1 MANGTPDPAQLQ
13 LINQLQ
19 AQYMDSLNQQIKAQ
33 QEILA
38 LQGKETN
45 AYSQA
50 LARLQAVTKERQE
63 LIRLYQSGS
72 AILQKEAEH
81 IEAILNNTQRRL
93 SMTSEEV
100 AKLQQKLQLITQIQG
115 VSEATRT
122 QQARLLSVQIQS
134 TIELGKQAAAFQGL
148 ASKLGGLVGIGTN
161 FNQTVLGGMANA
173 VGGIAHQLQNIVSS
187 YQGIGSIAGPSVAVA
202 NKAMGFWA
210 SATEQLM
217 VIQDGLRA
225 KFFAS
230 TGAADR
236 FGSSVIQTSTALKNL
251 GLDTRAAGAAQTE
264 LYNNMTMFKGASP
277 SARTELALFASKMSE
292 AGVDVRS
299 TTSYMQTMTQTL
311 GMGRQQ
317 AIQATSSF
325 VNMAQSL
332 QLNVNSAL
340 QQANQLLP
348 QLAKYGSRATTVLA
362 GLAAQSRSSG
372 LAMTTLFGIAARFD
386 TFEGAANAVARL
398 NGILGGPYL
407 NSIQMVYASEE
418 KRLSLLHQTL
428 QASGRSWESL
438 SRFERQAFA
447 TAAGF
452 KSVGDAGNFFRNSLS
467 AATAEMEK
475 ARAKEERLEEVSRR
489 TKDMADRLRLS
500 FMTLATSMEPLL
512 NLTIRL
518 VDGFARFAAT
528 AQGQTVLQVMALT
541 GVFVKLHSTLS
552 AVTVAL
558 IGLRAASGPVN
569 AALTMLSMGG
579 VGLLYH
585 NMVEKKSSPNLINA
599 TQILASGL
607 QQVGG
612 DASSASGMIS
622 RSQLIPQLSSLAGA
636 MKNVGS
642 ATKNFVFGMQVS
654 GYEEVMRATERLAE
668 VGPAARQT
676 VGTFSQMVNTTKAVD
691 SSDSLRTREISRAAE
706 DYAKATIHLKQEGSD
721 SIIRYMIES
730 KKSGGTGGGGGSARP
745 QKIYNQPINFQTG
758 HRTLASA
765 VLNIIE
771 DQGNIKVSP
780 GAG

>member
-1 MANGTPDPAQLQ
+1 MSNGTPDPAQLEQ
-13 LINQLQ
+13 INQLQ
-19 AQYMDSLNQQIKAQ
+19 AQYMASLNDQIKVQ

-38 LQGKETN
+38 LQGKETS
-45 AYSQA
+45 AYSAA

-63 LIRLYQSGS
+63 LIRLYQSGNAALS
-72 AILQKEAEH
+72 EEAARIDAMLEHDKERGR
-81 IEAILNNTQRRL
+81 LTQ
-93 SMTSEEV
+93 EEV
-100 AKLQQKLQLITQIQG
+100 ASLNRKLQLIQQIQG
-115 VSEATRT
+115 VSESVRA
-122 QQARLLSVQIQS
+122 QQARLLSSQVQS
-134 TIELGKQAAAFQGL
+134 TIELGKQSAAFQGL
-148 ASKLGGLVGIGTN
+148 ASKLGGLVGVGTN

-173 VGGIAHQLQNIVSS
+173 VGGISHQLQNILSS
-187 YQGIGSIAGPSVAVA
+187 YRSIGSLAGPSVAVA

-251 GLDTRAAGAAQTE
+251 GLDTRAAGAAHAE
-264 LYNNMTMFKGASP
+264 LYNNMTMFKGATE
-277 SARTELALFASKMSE
+277 SARTELALFAAKMSE

-325 VNMAQSL
+325 VNMAQAL
-332 QLNVNSAL
+332 QLNVNAAL
-340 QQANQLLP
+340 QQANQLMP
-348 QLAKYGSRATTVLA
+348 QLAKYGLHASTVLA
-362 GLAAQSRSSG
+362 GLAQQARASG
-372 LAMTTLFGIAARFD
+372 LAMTTLFGVASKFD
-386 TFEGAANAVARL
+386 TFESAANSVARL

-428 QASGRSWESL
+428 QASGRSWQSL
-438 SRFERQAFA
+438 SRFEKQALA

-452 KSVGDAGNFFRNSLS
+452 KSVADAGNFFKNSLS
-467 AATAEMEK
+467 AATAEMER

-500 FMTLATSMEPLL
+500 FMTLASSMEPLL
-512 NLTIRL
+512 NKVVRVI
-518 VDGFARFAAT
+518 DAFGRFAAT
-528 AQGQTVLQVMALT
+528 TQGQTIIQVVAAA
-541 GVFVKLHSTLS
+541 GAFVKLTQTIN
-552 AVTVAL
+552 AVTVAMRSMML
-558 IGLRAASGPVN
+558 LSTGLNG
-569 AALTMLSMGG
+569 ALTALALGGIGML
-579 VGLLYH
+579 YY
-585 NMVEKKSSPNLINA
+585 NMVEKKSSPNLVDG
-599 TQILASGL
+599 TRMLAGGL
-607 QQVGG
+607 QQVGSA
-612 DASSASGMIS
+612 ASSASGMIS

-636 MKNVGS
+636 MKSVGG
-642 ATKNFVFGMQVS
+642 ATKNFVFGMEVS
-654 GYEEVMRATERLAE
+654 GYEDVMRATERLAE

-691 SSDSLRTREISRAAE
+691 ASDSLRVREISRAAE
-706 DYAKATIHLKQEGSD
+706 NYAKATIHLRQEGSD

-730 KKSGGTGGGGGSARP
+730 KREGGGGGGGGSARP
-745 QKIYNQPINFQTG
+745 QKIYNQPINFNAGGRALT
-758 HRTLASA
+758 SA

-771 DQGNIKVSP
+771 DNGSIKVSP
-780 GAG
+780 G